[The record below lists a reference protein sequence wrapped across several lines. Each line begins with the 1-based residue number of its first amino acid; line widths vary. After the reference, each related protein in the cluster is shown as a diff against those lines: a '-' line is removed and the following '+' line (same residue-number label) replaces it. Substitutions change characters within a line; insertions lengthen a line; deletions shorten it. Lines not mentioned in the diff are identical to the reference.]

1 MHYHEIN
8 YVWILNDNQLHK
20 REIPYQDVTKKPAS
34 DFLTNKKLVTTAV
47 LVVNQ
52 ATKITYYRG

>member
-34 DFLTNKKLVTTAV
+34 DFFNKQEISDDCSLSSKL
-47 LVVNQ
+47 
-52 ATKITYYRG
+52 GD

>member
-47 LVVNQ
+47 LVVN
-52 ATKITYYRG
+52 